1 METDMRQNIATARRS
16 PARALTGLFA
26 KIGFSLALGAAA
38 LSAPAAWAGSWNSAQ
53 EVLNNH
59 GTWIYTPTST
69 LSNGKH
75 ALVIALHGCD
85 QTNTQLK
92 DWGNVTP
99 AAENKAAVIA
109 LPYVGSNVWSGNTA
123 AKCWN
128 YDGASDGSS
137 HIAELVTLATT
148 LAGRPALNIDAR
160 HVYIIGLSSGAS
172 IALDVACKAPDLF
185 AGVSALAGPSVGS
198 QQFSATS
205 AGSGI
210 FYTAASAAQK
220 CKDLAGTAKLPFFAT
235 QIANIAYGE
244 KDKDAESPGCT
255 YSSGNTSCPGTYQ
268 LVSKKWS
275 TINVDSYISIYGAG
289 ALGSAS
295 AVSGGTTAVAQVGG
309 ATRISLTK
317 VSGVG
322 HAWPAGSG
330 VPNDVSKGGVWM
342 AQTGMNY
349 ADYSIGWLMANNQRA
364 GVPDV
369 TLTTSVAGTTISYSG
384 NVSATDPISTV
395 QSQLYAWNGSGYA
408 ASGAPVNLGF
418 AGGAYSSSFSVA
430 DNTFYQI
437 TVTATTN
444 TNRSGSKTVSQIQ
457 VGNPQPQ
464 WNCAGT
470 TVTSS
475 NNAHVTAGRAHDVS
489 GYAYANGSNQ
499 KLTGG
504 GGLDN
509 LFYTSTL
516 SATAQGYW
524 INGNCP

>member
-1 METDMRQNIATARRS
+1 MREDIAPRASRRLGRGM
-16 PARALTGLFA
+16 AGFFRKAGLA
-26 KIGFSLALGAAA
+26 LALGASLA
-38 LSAPAAWAGSWNSAQ
+38 APAAWAGSWNAAQ
-53 EVLNNH
+53 ETLNNH
-59 GTWIYTPTST
+59 PTWIYTPGST

-85 QTNTQLK
+85 QTNDQLK
-92 DWGNVTP
+92 TWGNVTP

-109 LPYVGSNVWSGNTA
+109 LPYVGANVWSGNTA

-137 HIAELVTLATT
+137 HIAELVALASTLVNRAS
-148 LAGRPALNIDAR
+148 LNIDAR

-172 IALDVACKAPDLF
+172 MALDVACKAPDLF

-220 CKDLAGTAKLPFFAT
+220 CKDLAGAAKQPFFAT

-244 KDKDAESPGCT
+244 KDKDGESPGCT
-255 YSSGNTSCPGTYQ
+255 YSSGSTSCPGTYQ

-275 TINVDSYISIYGAG
+275 TINADAYASIYGAG
-289 ALGSAS
+289 ALGAPAS
-295 AVSGGTTAVAQVGG
+295 VSGGTTATSQAGG
-309 ATRISLTK
+309 VNRISLTRIF
-317 VSGVG
+317 GVG

-330 VPNDVSKGGVWM
+330 QANDVSKGGVWM
-342 AQTGMNY
+342 AQSGMNY
-349 ADYSIGWLMANNQRA
+349 ADYSIGWLMGNNLRA
-364 GVPDV
+364 GIPDV
-369 TLTTSVAGTTISYSG
+369 TLNTSVAGTVISYSG
-384 NVSATDPISTV
+384 SVASADPIAST
-395 QSQLYAWNGSGYA
+395 QAQLYAWNGSGYA
-408 ASGAPVNLGF
+408 ASGSPVSLTLSSGN
-418 AGGAYSSSFSVA
+418 YSSSFSVA
-430 DNTFYQI
+430 NNNWYQV
-437 TVTATTN
+437 TVSTTTTTN
-444 TNRSGSKTVSQIQ
+444 RTGSKTVKDIK
-457 VGNPQPQ
+457 VGTPPAQ

-470 TVTSS
+470 TITSS
-475 NNAHVTAGRAHDVS
+475 NNAHVTGGRAHDVG

-509 LFYTSTL
+509 AFYQSTL
-516 SATAQGYW
+516 SQTAQGYW
-524 INGNCP
+524 VNGNCP